1 MHIITVCAKLLFGK
15 INIHARENTAKVRFK
30 KVYPFVQA
38 KGTEKKLTQNK
49 NSIRIGDDILTY
61 DREECCKV

>member
-1 MHIITVCAKLLFGK
+1 MHIITLCAKLLFGK
-15 INIHARENTAKVRFK
+15 INIHARENTAKVEFM
-30 KVYPFVQA
+30 KVFPFVQ
-38 KGTEKKLTQNK
+38 KEQRKKLTQNK